1 RISDL
6 QNIAAA
12 IDFYYSR
19 HAELPESLAMLEKE
33 PGGLTGISD
42 PQTGE
47 EYAYMRVSLS
57 SYRLCA
63 RFSKESDS
71 NEARSIWV
79 HKAGNCCFELNAK
92 KRSGP

>member
-1 RISDL
+1 MKPVLKSGIPGFLAAAVVLVAVILGLNIIGPPGALREKKLDARRISDL

-42 PQTGE
+42 P
-47 EYAYMRVSLS
+47 
-57 SYRLCA
+57 
-63 RFSKESDS
+63 
-71 NEARSIWV
+71 
-79 HKAGNCCFELNAK
+79 
-92 KRSGP
+92 